1 MRMYMCMCMCMDVHA
16 CACTCAQLPYLLGAI
31 VGVRLG
37 HGEGARHRGQTL
49 QALGLHLSEAEVAE
63 IDKAVAAGQILDGLA
78 RT

>member
-1 MRMYMCMCMCMDVHA
+1 MATTPLPLAPR
-16 CACTCAQLPYLLGAI
+16 AQLPYLLGAI